1 MYNIEQ
7 NAKLKREYFE
17 FHLYKIQKEFKLIY
31 GNEGKF
37 LWGWERRRFFWEQ
50 IIPFSALYS
59 GYMDR
64 SFCENYLIN
73 VLFSYVVILEKTQN
87 YLKGYNYIYTF
98 SIFIYIYR
106 Y

>member
-1 MYNIEQ
+1 MNESACIIMYNIEQ
-7 NAKLKREYFE
+7 NAKFKREYFE
-17 FHLYKIQKEFKLIY
+17 FHLYKIPKEFKLIY

-73 VLFSYVVILEKTQN
+73 VLFSLCSYFRKDSKL
-87 YLKGYNYIYTF
+87 LKGI
-98 SIFIYIYR
+98 
-106 Y
+106 